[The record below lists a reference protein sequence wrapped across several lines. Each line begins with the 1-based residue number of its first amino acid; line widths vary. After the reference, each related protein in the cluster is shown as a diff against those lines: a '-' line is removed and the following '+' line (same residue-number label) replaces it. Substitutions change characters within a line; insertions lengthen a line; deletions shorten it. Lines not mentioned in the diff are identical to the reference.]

1 MPSLTRAAAHER
13 VASIHVDAYDVDLD
27 LTAGDERFLS
37 ITTVSFGATSP
48 RLSTFV
54 DVRPHTL
61 RSATLNGIP
70 LDVTTW
76 RDGRLPLPDLA
87 SRNVLVVEAE
97 MSYTNTGQGLHRFT
111 DPADGRTYLYAANF
125 LDQAPTVFACFDQP
139 DLKAPFTVHVTA
151 DPLWIVAGNGTATA
165 VEPGRW
171 DLATTPPLATY
182 FVTLIAGPYHAVCD
196 EHDGIP
202 LAIYARTSLAAALD
216 AQAGELFAITRACF
230 DRYHELFRVRYPFGP
245 YQQAFVPEFTMGAME
260 NPGCVTFRDDYVFTS
275 AVTDAEREER
285 ALVIAHEMAHMWFG
299 DLVTMSWWDDLWL
312 NESFAEYLGHRV
324 TAEVTEF
331 TNAWTSF
338 ALGTKTWGYAAD
350 QRPSTHP
357 VSADVVDTDEALLNF
372 DGISYAKG
380 AAVLKQLVALLG
392 DDAFFAG
399 LRAHFDAHAYGNAS
413 LADLLRLLGDES
425 GRDLTEWAHV
435 WLRTVGVSTLRLTTA
450 HDETGT
456 YADVWLTQES
466 PHAMRPHRIRIGA
479 YVASGGTTTRREVV
493 DIDIDPNRDNGSAEV
508 DALRG
513 RPIADLLVPNDEDLT
528 YAKIRLAKADLGRLA
543 AVLPTVRNSLT
554 RALLWGSAWD
564 LTRDAKS
571 AADWFVDL
579 CRAALPVE
587 PDVAI
592 FTEVVGY
599 ARDYAVARYLPPE
612 TAAAA
617 RRTLAEASRASLDRA
632 DGDPGRRLAAARAM
646 ITLATPDDVDWLW
659 DWLDPTG
666 VTRPAGLAIDAELR
680 WLIVGQLATL
690 GAASGAEIDAEFD
703 RDRTAIAAEHA
714 ATAHAARPDAGE
726 KASAWGAL
734 MDDDTRSNRLLFATA
749 RGFWRPGPGDLTA
762 SYVDRYIADV
772 PAMAAR
778 RPAQVAERIAT
789 LAFPSYSIDAGTLAA
804 MTRMR
809 DDESLVPGLRR
820 ALIDETDELGRSVAA
835 RDLAAQLRRA
845 REGPAMRIRE
855 DPRREDPR

>member
-1 MPSLTRAAAHER
+1 VPSLTRAAAHER
-13 VASIHVDAYDVDLD
+13 AASIRVDAYDVDLD
-27 LTAGDERFLS
+27 LTRGDERFGS
-37 ITTVSFGATSP
+37 VTTIEFSATGP
-48 RLSTFV
+48 GLATFV
-54 DVRPHTL
+54 DVRPHAL
-61 RSATLNGIP
+61 RSVSLNGIP
-70 LDVTTW
+70 IDPMIW
-76 RDGRLPLPDLA
+76 RDGRLPLTDLA
-87 SRNVLVVEAE
+87 VRNVLVVDAE

-125 LDQAPTVFACFDQP
+125 LDQAPTMFACFDQP
-139 DLKAPFTVHVTA
+139 DLKAPYTLHVTA
-151 DPLWIVAGNGTATA
+151 DPAWIVAGNAVATPVA
-165 VEPGRW
+165 PGRW
-171 DLATTPPLATY
+171 DLGPTPPLATY
-182 FVTLIAGPYHAVCD
+182 FVTLIAGPYHAVHD
-196 EHDGIP
+196 EHEGIP
-202 LAIYARTSLAAALD
+202 LAIYARASLAAALD
-216 AQAGELFAITRACF
+216 QQAAELFAITRACF

-260 NPGCVTFRDDYVFTS
+260 NPGCVTLRDDYVFTS
-275 AVTDAEREER
+275 AVTDADREQR

-331 TNAWTSF
+331 TTAWTTF
-338 ALGTKTWGYAAD
+338 TLGTKAWGYAAD

-357 VSADVVDTDEALLNF
+357 ISADVGDTDEALLNF

-380 AAVLKQLVALLG
+380 AAVLRQLVALLG
-392 DDAFFAG
+392 DEVFFAG

-413 LADLLRLLGDES
+413 LADLLEVLGEAS

-450 HDETGT
+450 YDETGT
-456 YADVWLTQES
+456 YADVRVTQES
-466 PHAMRPHRIRIGA
+466 PHGLRPHRIRVGA
-479 YVASGGTTTRREVV
+479 YVESGGSTTRREVV
-493 DIDIDPNRDNGSAEV
+493 DVDIDPHRENGSVDV

-513 RPIADLLVPNDEDLT
+513 RPVADLLLPNDEDLT
-528 YAKIRLAKADLGRLA
+528 YAKIRLAPADLRRLA
-543 AVLPTVRNSLT
+543 VLLPTVRDSLA

-564 LTRDAKS
+564 LTRDAER

-579 CRAALPVE
+579 CRIALPVE

-592 FTEVVGY
+592 FAEVVGY
-599 ARDYAVARYLPPE
+599 ARDYAVARYLPSD

-617 RRTLAEASRASLDRA
+617 RRTLTAAGRSAFDRA

-646 ITLATPDDVDWLW
+646 ITCAGPDDVDWLW

-666 VTRPAGLAIDAELR
+666 ITRPGDVALDAELR

-690 GAASGAEIDAEFD
+690 GAVGDAAIDAEFE

-714 ATAHAARPDAGE
+714 ASAHAARPDEAA
-726 KASAWGAL
+726 KAAAWATL
-734 MDDDTRSNRLLFATA
+734 IDDDNRSNRLLFAVA
-749 RGFWRPGPGDLTA
+749 RGFWQPGQGDLLA
-762 SYVDRYIADV
+762 PYVDRYVADL
-772 PAMAAR
+772 PAMAAQR
-778 RPAQVAERIAT
+778 TAQVAERIAT
-789 LAFPSYSIDAGTLAA
+789 LAFPSYAVDAGSLAA

-820 ALIDETDELGRSVAA
+820 TLIDETDELARSVAA
-835 RDLAAQLRRA
+835 RDLAASLRRA
-845 REGPAMRIRE
+845 RHDERKHS
-855 DPRREDPR
+855 

>member
-13 VASIHVDAYDVDLD
+13 AASIHVDAYDVDLD
-27 LTAGDERFLS
+27 LTTGDERFGS
-37 ITTVSFGATSP
+37 TTTIRFSATSP
-48 RLSTFV
+48 GLSTFV
-54 DVRPHTL
+54 EVRPHRL

-70 LDVTTW
+70 LDVKTW
-76 RDGRLPLPDLA
+76 HDGRLPLPDLA
-87 SRNVLVVEAE
+87 SRNVLVVEAD

-139 DLKAPFTVHVTA
+139 DLKAPFTVRVTA
-151 DPLWIVAGNGTATA
+151 DPLWIVAGNGAATA

-171 DLATTPPLATY
+171 ELATTAPLATY
-182 FVTLIAGPYHAVCD
+182 FVTLIAGPYHAVHD

-202 LAIYARTSLAAALD
+202 LAIYARASLAAALD
-216 AQAGELFAITRACF
+216 QQAAELFAITRACF
-230 DRYHELFRVRYPFGP
+230 DRYHELFRVRYPFGA
-245 YQQAFVPEFTMGAME
+245 YRQAFVPEFTMGAME

-275 AVTDAEREER
+275 AVTDAEREGR

-324 TAEVTEF
+324 TVEATEF
-331 TNAWTSF
+331 TNAWTTF
-338 ALGTKTWGYAAD
+338 ALGTKAWGYAAD

-392 DDAFFAG
+392 DEAFFAG
-399 LRAHFDAHAYGNAS
+399 LRTYFDARAYGNAS
-413 LADLLRLLGDES
+413 LADLLGVLGDAS
-425 GRDLTEWAHV
+425 GRDLVDWAHV

-450 HDETGT
+450 YEETGT

-466 PHAMRPHRIRIGA
+466 PHAMRPHRIRLGA
-479 YVASGGTTTRREVV
+479 YVELSGTTTRREVV
-493 DIDIDPNRDNGSAEV
+493 DVDIDPRRDDGSAEV
-508 DALRG
+508 GALRG
-513 RPIADLLVPNDEDLT
+513 RPIADLLLPNDEDLT
-528 YAKIRLAKADLGRLA
+528 YAKIRLAPADLRRLA
-543 AVLPTVRNSLT
+543 AVLPTTRDSLA
-554 RALLWGSAWD
+554 RALLWGAAWD
-564 LTRDAKS
+564 LTRDAEY

-587 PDVAI
+587 SDVAI
-592 FTEVVGY
+592 FAEVVGY
-599 ARDYAVARYLPPE
+599 ARDYAIARYLPPAA
-612 TAAAA
+612 TAAG
-617 RRTLAEASRASLDRA
+617 RRTLAVATRGSFDRA
-632 DGDPGRRLAAARAM
+632 EGDSGRRLAAVRAM
-646 ITLATPDDVDWLW
+646 ITLAGSDDVDWLR

-666 VTRPAGLAIDAELR
+666 ITRPADVAIDAELR
-680 WLIVGQLATL
+680 WLIVGQLASL
-690 GAASGAEIDAEFD
+690 GAASDADIDAEFD

-714 ATAHAARPDAGE
+714 ATAHAARPDAAA
-726 KASAWGAL
+726 KASAWTVL
-734 MDDDTRSNRLLFATA
+734 IEDDTRSNRLLFATA
-749 RGFWRPGPGDLTA
+749 RGFWQPDQSDLTA

-789 LAFPSYSIDAGTLAA
+789 LAFPSYAIDAGSLAA

-820 ALIDETDELGRSVAA
+820 ALIDETDELARSVAA
-835 RDLAAQLRRA
+835 RDLAAQLKRA
-845 REGPAMRIRE
+845 RDDERQDDERKQS
-855 DPRREDPR
+855 